1 MPRSES
7 GEILDRTTAEEAQDT
22 ALVDVVPEV
31 PSPAGRG
38 SGPFRPS
45 PSGFVARVG
54 VLAALLA
61 LVLAVPQLVPAVY
74 TNVVSKAAVYG
85 LVALSLNVLLGYAG
99 QVSLGHSAFFGVG
112 AFGAGFALTKM
123 QLPWGA
129 ALLMAALTGALAAL
143 LLGSIALRLRGL
155 YLALVTISYGFFA
168 QETLFNVRSLT
179 GGGAGQPAGRPS
191 MFHSDVRYAYLCIGV
206 LAVAMVFDWR
216 LTASR
221 GGRAIQALRD
231 DERVAASW
239 GIDITG
245 YKILAFV
252 ISGIMAGIAG
262 ALFASIE
269 QVVTPADFGFALS
282 LTFLLATVV
291 GGAGNRWGV
300 VQGGVLF
307 AILPTLIDRA
317 HANFHVFPFSSIT
330 ITLEPAFEALL
341 LILTLIFFPGGIAQ
355 QQRHLLSWLSFKRFR
370 QEERGGGP
378 DRGGMGARP

>member
-1 MPRSES
+1 M
-7 GEILDRTTAEEAQDT
+7 ADT
-22 ALVDVVPEV
+22 VLADGALELEPAPE
-31 PSPAGRG
+31 PDA
-38 SGPFRPS
+38 PFRPT
-45 PSGFVARVG
+45 PRGMAARIA

-61 LVLAVPQLVPAVY
+61 LILAVPQLVPAVY
-74 TNVVSKAAVYG
+74 VNIVTKAAVYG
-85 LVALSLNVLLGYAG
+85 LVALSLNILLGYAG

-112 AFGAGFALTKM
+112 AFGAGYALTKM

-129 ALLMAALTGALAAL
+129 ALLMAALTGAVAAVV
-143 LLGSIALRLRGL
+143 LGAIALRLRAV
-155 YLALVTISYGFFA
+155 YFALVTISYGFVA
-168 QETLFNVRSLT
+168 QETLFNIRSLT
-179 GGGAGQPAGRPS
+179 GGGAGQPAPRPS
-191 MFHSDVRYAYLCIGV
+191 LFHTDVRYAYLCIGV
-206 LAVAMVFDWR
+206 LAVAMLFDWR

-239 GIDITG
+239 GIDVTG

-252 ISGIMAGIAG
+252 ISGMMAGIAG

-282 LTFLLATVV
+282 LTFVLATVV

-307 AILPTLIDRA
+307 AVLPTLIDRA
-317 HANFHVFPFSSIT
+317 HANFHIWPFTSIS
-330 ITLEPAFEALL
+330 ITLEPAVEALL

-355 QQRHLLSWLSFKRFR
+355 QQRNLLSWLSFKRFR
-370 QEERGGGP
+370 QPETGGGP
-378 DRGGMGARP
+378 ARGGMGARP